1 MPAYVVTVPESYL
14 NGNGYG
20 TGTTSGTAT
29 GTEDVIDFGGLGT
42 GNSNGNGSYT
52 GPLGAPTYDPP
63 ADGES
68 DEPDDD

>member
-1 MPAYVVTVPESYL
+1 VVTIPESVL
-14 NGNGYG
+14 NGNGNGSG
-20 TGTTSGTAT
+20 TVYGTAT
-29 GTEDVIDFGGLGT
+29 GTEDVIEFDGLG
-42 GNSNGNGSYT
+42 NGNGSH